1 MSMSLRDQL
10 LAAGLGTKKQAK
22 QAPPPKKAPSRHQP
36 PPPVSPEKLAANRAL
51 AAKNARDQEL
61 NRRQQEKAAAKAR
74 RAEVKQ
80 LIEQYRLPKVESE
93 EYFNFTDGTRLAR
106 LPVTPQLREQVIR
119 GAVAIVR
126 YEGHYALVPEAA
138 VGRIRER
145 DEHAVVTHDGA
156 ATPAAASA
164 APDAPVGTNAPE
176 AEDPYKDFVVPD
188 DLVW

>member
-22 QAPPPKKAPSRHQP
+22 QATPPKKAPSRHQP
-36 PPPVSPEKLAANRAL
+36 PPVSPEKLAANKAL

-80 LIEQYRLPKVESE
+80 LIEQNRLPPAQSE
-93 EYFNFTDGTRLAR
+93 EHFNFADGTRLAR
-106 LPVTPQLREQVIR
+106 LPVTAGLREQLIK
-119 GAVAIVR
+119 GTIAIVR
-126 YEGHYALVPEAA
+126 YEGHYALVPIDV

-145 DEHAVVTHDGA
+145 DEHAIVTHEDA
-156 ATPAAASA
+156 PATGTAAA
-164 APDAPVGTNAPE
+164 
-176 AEDPYKDFVVPD
+176 AEKDDPYKDFVVPD

>member
-93 EYFNFTDGTRLAR
+93 EYFNFADGTRLAR
-106 LPVTPQLREQVIR
+106 LAVTPQVREQIIK
-119 GAVAIVR
+119 GTVAIVR

-138 VGRIRER
+138 IGRIRER
-145 DEHAVVTHDGA
+145 DEHAVVTHDAAPATAAATAGDSSGA
-156 ATPAAASA
+156 AT
-164 APDAPVGTNAPE
+164 PE

>member
-22 QAPPPKKAPSRHQP
+22 QATPPPKKAPSRHQP
-36 PPPVSPEKLAANRAL
+36 PPPPSAEKVAANRAQ
-51 AAKNARDQEL
+51 AAKNARDKEL
-61 NRRQQEKAAAKAR
+61 NRREQEKAAAKAR

-80 LIEQYRLPKVESE
+80 LIEQHRLPKVESE
-93 EYFNFTDGTRLAR
+93 EYFNFADGTRLAR
-106 LPVTPQLREQVIR
+106 LAVTPQVREQIIK
-119 GAVAIVR
+119 GTVAIVR

-138 VGRIRER
+138 IARIRER
-145 DEHAVVTHDGA
+145 DEHAVVTHDAAPATGA
-156 ATPAAASA
+156 ATAGDSSGAATS
-164 APDAPVGTNAPE
+164 E

>member
-10 LAAGLGTKKQAK
+10 IQAGLGTKKQAK
-22 QAPPPKKAPSRHQP
+22 QAPPPPKKAPSRHQP
-36 PPPVSPEKLAANRAL
+36 PPISPEKLAAIKAQ

-61 NRRQQEKAAAKAR
+61 NRKQQEKAAAKAR

-80 LIEQYRLPKVESE
+80 LIEQHRLPPVVSE
-93 EYFNFTDGTRLAR
+93 EYYNFADGNRLAR
-106 LPVTPQLREQVIR
+106 LAVTPALREQLVK
-119 GAVAIVR
+119 GTVVIVR
-126 YEGHYALVPEAA
+126 YEGHYAVVPDSA

-145 DEHAVVTHDGA
+145 DEHSIVSLEVATAPVAA
-156 ATPAAASA
+156 ATASA
-164 APDAPVGTNAPE
+164 D